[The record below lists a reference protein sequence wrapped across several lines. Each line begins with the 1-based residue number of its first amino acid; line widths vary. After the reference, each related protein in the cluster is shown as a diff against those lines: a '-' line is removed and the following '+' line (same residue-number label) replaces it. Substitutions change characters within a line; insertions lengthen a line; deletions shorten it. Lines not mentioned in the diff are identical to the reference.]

1 MYRAI
6 GIVYTGKG
14 RLGHYSGD
22 LVREE
27 GCVTA
32 GKVRYNVPL
41 MILVILLALGTAL
54 THLFLGI
61 QLTSFGAYGLG
72 ILFIL
77 NFVGYIGLT
86 GLLYLPVGA
95 LDPYRGVIRYVL
107 IFFTAL
113 TIVLWVPFGTKD
125 IVGYLNKVNEL
136 LLIVALVVESR
147 LVRR

>member
-1 MYRAI
+1 M
-6 GIVYTGKG
+6 
-14 RLGHYSGD
+14 
-22 LVREE
+22 
-27 GCVTA
+27 TA
-32 GKVRYNVPL
+32 GKVGYNVPL

-61 QLTSFGAYGLG
+61 QLASFGAYGLG

-107 IFFTAL
+107 IGFAVL

-125 IVGYLNKVNEL
+125 VVGYLNKANEL